1 MGSMGTMSERN
12 LNRFAWLSIAAAIA
26 TIALKML
33 AWWLTGS
40 VGLLSDA
47 LESLVNLLAAIV
59 TLLML
64 TVAARPADAEHA
76 YGYSKAE
83 YFASGSEGTLILV
96 AAAGIAWA
104 AIERLLAPQPLES
117 VGLGLAVSAAASLVN
132 FGVAR
137 VLRRAS
143 REHRSIAL
151 EADSHHLM
159 TDVWTS
165 VGVIAGVG
173 AVAMTGWERLDPLIA
188 LAVAVNIV
196 FTGVSLMRR
205 SFRGLLDRALPRETV
220 ASIERLLVPLRA
232 QGIEFHAL
240 RTREAAGRSFVSMH
254 VLVPG
259 DWTVKRGHDLIES
272 VEHQIRGLLPHT
284 TVFTHLEPLGDPAS
298 YLDAE
303 LDRRP
308 PQTR

>member
-1 MGSMGTMSERN
+1 MGMMSERN

-26 TIALKML
+26 TIALKTL

-64 TVAARPADAEHA
+64 TVAARPADVEHA

-96 AAAGIAWA
+96 AAAAIAWA

-117 VGLGLAVSAAASLVN
+117 VGLGLAVSGAASLVN

-137 VLRRAS
+137 VLLRAS

-151 EADSHHLM
+151 EADSRHLM

-196 FTGVSLMRR
+196 FTGVSLMHR

-220 ASIERLLVPLRA
+220 ASIERLLAPLRA

-259 DWTVKRGHDLIES
+259 DWTVKRGHDLVES
-272 VEHQIRGLLPHT
+272 VEHQIHGLLPHT
-284 TVFTHLEPLGDPAS
+284 TVFTHLEPLGDPVS